1 MIRVCI
7 CDDDQL
13 IANRI
18 SSIIDRLTE
27 EKNISITKDVYYSG
41 ASLVRSI
48 KKDNS
53 YYDLIFLDIEMEDMD
68 GIEVA
73 KQLRLTDELANII
86 YVTSYENYAIE
97 TFAVRPYQ
105 FVVKPFEDEVIEKYF
120 MDVYERVIAESDE
133 CFKFS
138 FKNTYYK
145 VSLKDIRYFESRKRN
160 VIINMNDGRVF
171 EYYDVLDNVEKRL
184 SATKHDFLRIH
195 KSTLVNSRYIFKKRY
210 NEIELSNGEKL
221 LISEGKR
228 KEINEK
234 YMRKVEEI
242 MRDGNNN

>member
-7 CDDDQL
+7 CDDDEL

-18 SSIIDRLTE
+18 SSIIDKLTE
-27 EKNISITKDVYYSG
+27 EKNISIIKDVYYNG

-48 KKDNS
+48 EKNKS

-68 GIEVA
+68 GIEAA

-105 FVVKPFEDEVIEKYF
+105 FVVKPFEDGVIEKHF
-120 MDVYERVIAESDE
+120 MDVYERVLADSDE
-133 CFKFS
+133 RFEFK
-138 FKNTYYK
+138 FKNTFYK
-145 VSLKDIRYFESRKRN
+145 ISIKDIKYFESRKRN

-171 EYYDVLDNVEKRL
+171 EYYDVLDDVEKRL
-184 SATKHDFLRIH
+184 NNTKHDFLRIH
-195 KSTLVNSRYIFKKRY
+195 KSILVNSRYIFKKRY

-221 LISEGKR
+221 LISQGKR

-234 YMRKVEEI
+234 YIRKVEEI
-242 MRDGNNN
+242 MRNGNID